1 MRRAENETRTLCGRF
16 QPFHNGHKAV
26 IDLLCNEV
34 DELIIGIGS
43 AQMSHDIRHPFT
55 AGERVLMIQRVLA
68 EAKIPVYI
76 IPLEDIKRNALWVA
90 HVVSMVPPFDVV
102 YTSNPLVIRLF
113 TEAGFRVES
122 PPMYQRQELSGTA
135 IRQKM
140 LEGGDWKQYV
150 PEAAGLVIESV
161 GGVERIR
168 DISRTDE

>member
-1 MRRAENETRTLCGRF
+1 MKRGLYVGRF

-26 IDLLCNEV
+26 IDGLSESV

-68 EAKIPVYI
+68 DSKIPVYI
-76 IPLEDIKRNALWVA
+76 IPLEDIKRNALWVS

-113 TEAGFRVES
+113 EEAGFSVES

-140 LEGGDWKQYV
+140 LEGDDWKQFV
-150 PEAAGLVIESV
+150 PEAAALVIEAV
-161 GGVERIR
+161 GGVARIC

>member
-1 MRRAENETRTLCGRF
+1 MKRGLYVGRF

-68 EAKIPVYI
+68 DAKIPVYI

-140 LEGGDWKQYV
+140 LEGDDWKQYV
-150 PEAAGLVIESV
+150 PEKAAAVIESV

>member
-1 MRRAENETRTLCGRF
+1 MKRGLYVGRF

-68 EAKIPVYI
+68 DAKIPVYI

-140 LEGGDWKQYV
+140 LEGDDWKQYV
-150 PEAAGLVIESV
+150 PEKAAAVIESV
-161 GGVERIR
+161 GGVARIR

>member
-1 MRRAENETRTLCGRF
+1 MKRGLYVGRF

-26 IDLLCNEV
+26 IDLLCDEV

-68 EAKIPVYI
+68 DAKIPVYI

-140 LEGGDWKQYV
+140 LEGDEWKQYV

>member
-1 MRRAENETRTLCGRF
+1 MKRGLYVGRF

-140 LEGGDWKQYV
+140 LEGDDWKQYV

>member
-1 MRRAENETRTLCGRF
+1 MKRGLYVGRF

-68 EAKIPVYI
+68 DAKIPVYI

-140 LEGGDWKQYV
+140 LEGDDWKQYV

-161 GGVERIR
+161 GGVERIC

>member
-1 MRRAENETRTLCGRF
+1 MKRGLYVGRF

-26 IDLLCNEV
+26 IDLLCDEI

-68 EAKIPVYI
+68 DAKIPVYI

-140 LEGGDWKQYV
+140 LEGDEWKQYV

-161 GGVERIR
+161 GGVERIC

>member
-1 MRRAENETRTLCGRF
+1 MKRGLYVGRF

-68 EAKIPVYI
+68 DAKIPVYI

-113 TEAGFRVES
+113 MEAGFRVES

-140 LEGGDWKQYV
+140 LEDDDWKQYV
-150 PEAAGLVIESV
+150 PEKAAAVIASV

>member
-1 MRRAENETRTLCGRF
+1 MKRGLYVGRF

-68 EAKIPVYI
+68 DAKIPVYI

-140 LEGGDWKQYV
+140 LEGDEWKQYV

>member
-1 MRRAENETRTLCGRF
+1 MKRGLYVGRF

-26 IDLLCNEV
+26 IDLLCDEV

-68 EAKIPVYI
+68 DAKIPVYI

-140 LEGGDWKQYV
+140 LEGDDWKQYV

>member
-1 MRRAENETRTLCGRF
+1 MKRGLYVGRF

-68 EAKIPVYI
+68 DAKIPVYI

-140 LEGGDWKQYV
+140 LEGDEWKQYV
-150 PEAAGLVIESV
+150 PEKAAAVIESV
-161 GGVERIR
+161 GGVARIR

>member
-1 MRRAENETRTLCGRF
+1 MKRGLYVGRF

-26 IDLLCNEV
+26 IDLLCDEV

-68 EAKIPVYI
+68 DAKIPIYI

-113 TEAGFRVES
+113 TETGFRVES

-140 LEGGDWKQYV
+140 LEGDDWKQYV
-150 PEAAGLVIESV
+150 PEKAAAVIESV

>member
-1 MRRAENETRTLCGRF
+1 MKRGLYVGRF

-26 IDLLCNEV
+26 IDLLCDEV

-68 EAKIPVYI
+68 DAKIPVYI

-113 TEAGFRVES
+113 TEAGFSVES

-150 PEAAGLVIESV
+150 PEAAALVIESV
-161 GGVERIR
+161 GGVARIR

>member
-1 MRRAENETRTLCGRF
+1 MKRGLYVGRF

-68 EAKIPVYI
+68 DAKIPVYI

-161 GGVERIR
+161 GGVERIC

>member
-1 MRRAENETRTLCGRF
+1 MKRGLYVGRF

-68 EAKIPVYI
+68 DAKIPVYI

-140 LEGGDWKQYV
+140 LEGGEWKQYV

>member
-1 MRRAENETRTLCGRF
+1 MKRGLYVGRF

-26 IDLLCNEV
+26 IDLLCDEV

-68 EAKIPVYI
+68 DAKIPVYI

-140 LEGGDWKQYV
+140 LEGDDWKQYV
-150 PEAAGLVIESV
+150 PEKAAAVIESV
-161 GGVERIR
+161 GGVERIC

>member
-1 MRRAENETRTLCGRF
+1 MKRGLYVGRF

-68 EAKIPVYI
+68 DAKIPVYI

-168 DISRTDE
+168 DISLTDE

>member
-1 MRRAENETRTLCGRF
+1 MKRGLYVGRF

-26 IDLLCNEV
+26 IDLLCDEV

-68 EAKIPVYI
+68 DAKIPVYI

-150 PEAAGLVIESV
+150 PEKVAAVIESV

>member
-1 MRRAENETRTLCGRF
+1 MKRGLYVGRF

-68 EAKIPVYI
+68 DAKIPVYI

-113 TEAGFRVES
+113 TEAGFSVES

-150 PEAAGLVIESV
+150 PEAAALVIESV

>member
-1 MRRAENETRTLCGRF
+1 MKRGLYVGRF

-68 EAKIPVYI
+68 DAKIPVYI
-76 IPLEDIKRNALWVA
+76 IPLEDIKRNALWAA

-140 LEGGDWKQYV
+140 LEGDEWKQYV

>member
-1 MRRAENETRTLCGRF
+1 MKRGLYVGRF

-55 AGERVLMIQRVLA
+55 AGERVLMIQRVLSD
-68 EAKIPVYI
+68 AKIPVYI

-140 LEGGDWKQYV
+140 LEGDEWKQYV

-161 GGVERIR
+161 GGVERIW